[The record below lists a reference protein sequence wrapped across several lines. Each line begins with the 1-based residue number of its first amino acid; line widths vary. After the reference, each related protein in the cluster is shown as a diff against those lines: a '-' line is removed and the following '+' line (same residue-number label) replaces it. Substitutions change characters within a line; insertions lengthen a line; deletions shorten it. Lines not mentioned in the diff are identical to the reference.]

1 MRMCKM
7 LVFDG
12 YRGDRSELA
21 FLKFFIGGALELKRV
36 AIVLANNVFSS
47 KEEKDSKMMPLRSM
61 KRACADSKMLV
72 TGRKG
77 PEGGNIWSF
86 KRASDFS
93 FVDPFANF

>member
-1 MRMCKM
+1 M

-21 FLKFFIGGALELKRV
+21 FLKFFIGSAPALNRV
-36 AIVLANNVFSS
+36 AIVWENNVFSS
-47 KEEKDSKMMPLRSM
+47 KEEMDSKMMPLRSM

-77 PEGGNIWSF
+77 PEGGNISSF
-86 KRASDFS
+86 KRGSDFS
-93 FVDPFANF
+93 LEDPFANY